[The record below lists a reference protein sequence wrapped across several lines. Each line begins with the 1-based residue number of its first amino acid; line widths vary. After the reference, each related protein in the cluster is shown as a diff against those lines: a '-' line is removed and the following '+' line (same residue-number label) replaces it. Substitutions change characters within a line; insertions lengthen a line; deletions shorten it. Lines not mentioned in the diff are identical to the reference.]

1 VNSLLSCMYEETAV
15 TALEYALLAGLL
27 AVVIVAAV
35 SLASDSLAQL
45 FTTIK
50 DQVVLALS

>member
-1 VNSLLSCMYEETAV
+1 MNSLLSCLHEETAV

-35 SLASDSLAQL
+35 PLAGNSLALL
-45 FTTIK
+45 FNSIK

>member
-1 VNSLLSCMYEETAV
+1 MNSLLSCLYEETAV

-35 SLASDSLAQL
+35 TLAGDSLALL
-45 FTTIK
+45 FSSIK

>member
-1 VNSLLSCMYEETAV
+1 MNSLLSCMYEETAV